1 MAPMLN
7 PPRLVAV
14 DTNVALD
21 FAKGIDD
28 VCDAIATIRARV
40 VGVELLLSPTVV
52 EELTD
57 AVLHSPETD
66 VRAAATKVL
75 RRHRALGF
83 RLVSFIPLGFDQV
96 ERIAKTLRL
105 RRLLPAAEVHDS
117 MILAEAAALGC
128 ALLTSSD
135 AELRSVDREK
145 LVVELSRFDLT
156 APAIATPR
164 EIVKKF
170 FR

>member
-1 MAPMLN
+1 MLN

-21 FAKGIDD
+21 FAKGIED

-40 VGVELLLSPTVV
+40 VGVELLLPPTVV
-52 EELTD
+52 EELAH
-57 AVLHSPETD
+57 AVLNSPERD
-66 VRAAATKVL
+66 VRVAATKVL
-75 RRHRALGF
+75 RQHHVFGF
-83 RLVSFIPLGFDQV
+83 RLVNFVPLGFEQI
-96 ERIAKTLRL
+96 ERIAETLRQH
-105 RRLLPAAEVHDS
+105 RLLPEEEVHDS
-117 MILAEAAALGC
+117 LILTEAAALGC

-135 AELRSVDREK
+135 AELRSVDHEK
-145 LVVELSRFDLT
+145 LALELGRFDLT
-156 APAIATPR
+156 APLIATPR